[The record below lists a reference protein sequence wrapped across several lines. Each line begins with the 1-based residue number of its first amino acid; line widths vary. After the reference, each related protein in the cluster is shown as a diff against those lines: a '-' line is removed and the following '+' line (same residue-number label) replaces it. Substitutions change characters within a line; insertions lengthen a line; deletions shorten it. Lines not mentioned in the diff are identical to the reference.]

1 LPTKGSRALTRAND
15 GNVASTRSHLR
26 SARTAVTASSE
37 ERRLPAWKRRDSL
50 ALVLLVG
57 LGAAGPLVISLCFG
71 TLGIPENDDWSYRRV
86 ATELFRTHHVV
97 FNGFAVMTL
106 VGQAISVQPL
116 LELTGGA
123 NWTYGVYGAIAAG
136 VALAAT
142 YCLAR
147 RFAPTSRA
155 LLAAGLVAIAPVFAV
170 AVPTFMTDGPGLAA
184 SMTCLA
190 VGVVALD
197 RSGRSRWLWL
207 SVAMAIGVFGFSIR
221 QFCVAAPLA
230 IIIAAVVQAPKD
242 WGRLLA
248 LGALVAAACEG
259 VSRWV
264 SGFPNA
270 PIDQLSISSLH
281 SGLAVGGKLGVDLG
295 LAVLPAAIFVL
306 MQSGERLARLL
317 AVCPATF
324 VLVLM
329 VAGRIPGGL
338 LAGDLL
344 TQSGALDSI
353 VLAGNRP
360 TLFPGLAW
368 SAIEAAAAIGVI
380 SVLAIALAR
389 AISVGKRWSP
399 NRALAWFASPQ
410 GVLGV
415 FLVLSGG
422 GLVVLTA
429 GADAWDRYTWPLVGP
444 LAVLLVMRVK
454 PPALGRRVS
463 RAGVTTLS
471 LISLLALVSIM
482 EVFNI
487 DAYDAARWQAGSALT
502 DTGIPARYVDA
513 GFEWFGY
520 HQPGAWDPGAAPTL
534 DTYTWYE
541 YLLFSGTPVCAVV
554 SSSPMGQANLVSA
567 GVTRYRLL
575 GMIGPTEYLYRYI
588 NPHIAACVK

>member
-1 LPTKGSRALTRAND
+1 M
-15 GNVASTRSHLR
+15 
-26 SARTAVTASSE
+26 
-37 ERRLPAWKRRDSL
+37 
-50 ALVLLVG
+50 LVG
-57 LGAAGPLVISLCFG
+57 LGTAVPLAISLGFG

-116 LELTGGA
+116 LELTDGA
-123 NWTYGVYGAIAAG
+123 NWTYGVYGAMAAAI
-136 VALAAT
+136 ALAAT

-190 VGVVALD
+190 VGVAALD
-197 RSGRSRWLWL
+197 RAGRSRWVWL

-230 IIIAAVVQAPKD
+230 VLIAGVVQVPKD
-242 WGRLLA
+242 WGRVLA
-248 LGALVAAACEG
+248 LGTLLVTACEG

-270 PIDQLSISSLH
+270 PVDQLSISSLH
-281 SGLAVGGKLGVDLG
+281 AGLAVAGKLGVDLG
-295 LAVLPAAIFVL
+295 LAVLPAGIFVL

-317 AVCPATF
+317 AICPAT
-324 VLVLM
+324 VTLVLM
-329 VAGRIPGGL
+329 VAGWLPGRL

-344 TQSGALDSI
+344 TQTGALDSI
-353 VLAGNRP
+353 VLAGSRP

-368 SAIEAAAAIGVI
+368 SAIEAAAGIGVI
-380 SVLAIALAR
+380 SVLAIVVAR
-389 AISVGKRWSP
+389 AILAGKRLYSG
-399 NRALAWFASPQ
+399 RTLAWLASPQ

-415 FLVLSGG
+415 FLALSGG
-422 GLVVLTA
+422 GLVILTA
-429 GADAWDRYTWPLVGP
+429 GADGWDRYIWPLVGP
-444 LAVLLVMRVK
+444 LGILLVMKVKSRV
-454 PPALGRRVS
+454 PGRRWS
-463 RAGVTTLS
+463 RAGVVVLS
-471 LISLLALVSIM
+471 LVSLLALVSIV
-482 EVFNI
+482 EAVNI

-502 DTGIPARYVDA
+502 HTGIPARYVDA

-520 HQPGAWDPGAAPTL
+520 HQPGAWHPGTVPTL

-554 SSSPMGQANLVSA
+554 SSSQMSQANLVAA
-567 GVTRYRLL
+567 GVTKYRLL
-575 GMIGPTEYLYRYI
+575 GAIGPTEYLYRYI
-588 NPHIAACVK
+588 NPHVAACAK